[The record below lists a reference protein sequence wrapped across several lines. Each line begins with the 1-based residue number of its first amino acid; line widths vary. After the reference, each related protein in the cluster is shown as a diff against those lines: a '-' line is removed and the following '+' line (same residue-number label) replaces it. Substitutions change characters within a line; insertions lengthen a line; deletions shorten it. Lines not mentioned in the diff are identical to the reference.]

1 MHCPFCQDPDT
12 RVIDSRLSTD
22 GGQVRRR
29 RECVVCNE
37 RFTTY
42 EVAELNMPRI
52 VKQDGSR
59 VPFDEEKLCSG
70 VMRALEKRPVSTE
83 QVDDAINRIK
93 HNLLASGEREINSSK
108 MGDWVMEELLS
119 LDHVAYIRFA
129 SVYLDF
135 SDINA
140 FSVAIERIEQN
151 KASRRGADKN
161 NKSSANKPTL
171 TTKR

>member
-1 MHCPFCQDPDT
+1 MHCPFCQEPDT

-22 GGQVRRR
+22 GDQVRRR
-29 RECVVCNE
+29 RECASCNE
-37 RFTTY
+37 RYTTY

-59 VPFDEEKLCSG
+59 VPFDEAKLCSG
-70 VMRALEKRPVSTE
+70 VMRALEKRPVSTQ

-93 HNLLASGEREINSSK
+93 HNLRATGEREINSSK

-135 SDINA
+135 SDVNA

-151 KASRRGADKN
+151 KASRRGVAK
-161 NKSSANKPTL
+161 KQSSVAK
-171 TTKR
+171 KA

>member
-1 MHCPFCQDPDT
+1 MYCPFCSTPDT
-12 RVIDSRLSTD
+12 RVIDSRLAND

-29 RECVVCNE
+29 RECVSCNE

-42 EVAELNMPRI
+42 ESAELNMPRI

-59 VPFDEEKLCSG
+59 MPFKESKLSAG

-83 QVDDAINRIK
+83 QIDEALSRIK
-93 HNLLASGEREINSSK
+93 HQLLAAGEREINSAVI
-108 MGDWVMEELLS
+108 GNLVMEELLT
-119 LDHVAYIRFA
+119 LDQVAYIRFA

-140 FSVAIERIEQN
+140 FRDAIEKIEKT
-151 KASRRGADKN
+151 KA
-161 NKSSANKPTL
+161 
-171 TTKR
+171 TKKKR

>member
-1 MHCPFCQDPDT
+1 MYCPFCSTPDT
-12 RVIDSRLSTD
+12 RVIDSRLAND

-29 RECVVCNE
+29 RECVSCNE

-42 EVAELNMPRI
+42 ESAELNMPRI

-59 VPFDEEKLCSG
+59 MPFKESKLSTG

-83 QVDDAINRIK
+83 QIDEALSRIK
-93 HNLLASGEREINSSK
+93 HQLLAAGEREINSAVI
-108 MGDWVMEELLS
+108 GNLVMEELLT
-119 LDHVAYIRFA
+119 LDQVAYIRFA

-140 FSVAIERIEQN
+140 FRDAIEKIEKT
-151 KASRRGADKN
+151 KA
-161 NKSSANKPTL
+161 
-171 TTKR
+171 TKKKR

>member
-1 MHCPFCQDPDT
+1 MHCPFCAEPDT

-22 GGQVRRR
+22 GDQVRRR
-29 RECVVCNE
+29 RECVACSE

-52 VKQDGSR
+52 IKSSGNR
-59 VPFDEEKLCSG
+59 VPFDEVKLSSG

-83 QVDDAINRIK
+83 QIDDAIHRIK
-93 HNLLASGEREINSSK
+93 HKLLSAGEREIASSRI
-108 MGDWVMEELLS
+108 GNWVMEELLA

-135 SDINA
+135 GDVNA
-140 FSVAIERIEQN
+140 FRDAIERLEQSVPR
-151 KASRRGADKN
+151 K
-161 NKSSANKPTL
+161 
-171 TTKR
+171 KRK

>member
-1 MHCPFCQDPDT
+1 MYCPFCSAPDT
-12 RVIDSRLSTD
+12 RVIDSRLATN

-29 RECVVCNE
+29 RECVSCNE

-42 EVAELNMPRI
+42 ESAELNMPRI

-59 VPFDEEKLCSG
+59 MPFKESKLSAG

-83 QVDDAINRIK
+83 QIDEALSRIK
-93 HNLLASGEREINSSK
+93 HQLLAAGEREINSAVI
-108 MGDWVMEELLS
+108 GNLVMEELLN
-119 LDHVAYIRFA
+119 LDQVAYIRFA

-140 FSVAIERIEQN
+140 FRDAIEKIEKT
-151 KASRRGADKN
+151 KA
-161 NKSSANKPTL
+161 
-171 TTKR
+171 TKKKR